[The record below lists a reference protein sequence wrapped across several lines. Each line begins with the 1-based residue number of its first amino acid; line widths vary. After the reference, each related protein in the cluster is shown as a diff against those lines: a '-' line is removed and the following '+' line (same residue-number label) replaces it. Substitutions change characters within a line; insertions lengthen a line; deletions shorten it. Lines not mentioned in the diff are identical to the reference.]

1 MVNQPQ
7 KQLKASVRQVGDVAV
22 IDLRGEING
31 VAEDVLSTA
40 YAEAEQS
47 DSKVILINCAQVDYI
62 NSTGI
67 ALLVDLLTQ
76 ARNAGR
82 RLLISGLSDH
92 YLEIFNITRLSD
104 FVEVYPDELSVFQA
118 YTTQ

>member
-1 MVNQPQ
+1 MANQPQ

-22 IDLRGEING
+22 IDLQGEINS
-31 VAEDVLSTA
+31 VAEEALSTA

-47 DSKVILINCAQVDYI
+47 DPKVILINCAQVDYI
-62 NSTGI
+62 NSIGI
-67 ALLVDLLTQ
+67 ALLVDLVSQ
-76 ARNAGR
+76 ARTAQR

-118 YTTQ
+118 YTTR